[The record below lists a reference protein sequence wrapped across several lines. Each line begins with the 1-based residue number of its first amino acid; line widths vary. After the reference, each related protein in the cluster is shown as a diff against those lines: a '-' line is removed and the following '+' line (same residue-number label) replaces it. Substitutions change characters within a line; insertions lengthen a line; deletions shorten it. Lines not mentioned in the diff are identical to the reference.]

1 MASANVR
8 NGPLLVWN
16 GQTSI
21 AKIINEAGI
30 GDKNSGLEKMFDGNH
45 NTHWHSCPGFI
56 DKPKSIKIEFT
67 NPINFVMLKIRK
79 RMDPNCTKRYFN
91 VCLVLDGQIDDQM
104 CTNTPDGFNNDIS
117 PLITW
122 YKPTNKV
129 TTVELIWRETTGE
142 SAYAQIADLEIF
154 HQPL

>member
-1 MASANVR
+1 
-8 NGPLLVWN
+8 
-16 GQTSI
+16 
-21 AKIINEAGI
+21 
-30 GDKNSGLEKMFDGNH
+30 
-45 NTHWHSCPGFI
+45 
-56 DKPKSIKIEFT
+56 
-67 NPINFVMLKIRK
+67 MLKIRK
-79 RMDPNCTKRYFN
+79 RMVCPKRYFN

-129 TTVELIWRETTGE
+129 TTVELLFRATDQE
-142 SAYAQIADLEIF
+142 SGNAQIADLEIF